1 MSPSPRRLWEKGEPL
16 DAAVHRFTVG
26 DDPTWDRHLL
36 HWDCLG
42 SAAHART
49 LARAGWLTDGELA
62 ALLAGLSAAD
72 QQAQRGEFVIPP
84 ELEDGHTAL
93 EAELVRRCGAAGE
106 KIHTGRSRND
116 QVATAIRL
124 FLRHHTLAW
133 LDGVATF
140 IVVLLERIGRDGAIP
155 MPGYT
160 HLQPAM
166 PSSVGLWLHAHGEAA
181 LEQMRAAW
189 DLLDRL
195 DTCPLG
201 TGAGYGVPLPL
212 DRTYTA
218 AQLGFASV
226 QRSPI
231 DVQNSR
237 GRMERYFARVGA
249 DIGGVLEKLAW
260 DLLLFSTAES
270 GFCALP
276 EALTTGSSIMPNKH
290 NPDVLELLRGSAGRL
305 RARVV
310 ELESVAGKLPSG
322 YHRDLQLTKEP
333 VIRTALETT
342 QLLEVGAHVAR
353 GFSLRPEHL
362 AAAMRSELFAAHAAL
377 ARAAS
382 GTPFRTAYR
391 EVAAEI
397 QAGSFA
403 PPELPQWRTT
413 DGQLPADVLAA
424 FRAESETF
432 KDRVRIRREHVQ
444 AAEAAVMPTVPTQ
457 GQSLAKS
464 PEAPSVPTRCAGGQR
479 SPP

>member
-1 MSPSPRRLWEKGEPL
+1 MSLSPQRLWEKGEPL

-26 DDPTWDRHLL
+26 DDPTWDRYLL

-49 LARAGWLTDGELA
+49 LFRAGLLNDRELA
-62 ALLAGLSAAD
+62 ALLAGLAAAG
-72 QQAQRGEFVIPP
+72 QQAQRGEFTIPP

-116 QVATAIRL
+116 QIATAMRL

-133 LDGVATF
+133 LDGVTAFIAT
-140 IVVLLERIGRDGAIP
+140 LLKRIERDGSIP

-166 PSSVGLWLHAHGEAA
+166 PSSVGLWLHAHSEAA

-189 DLLDRL
+189 DLLNRL
-195 DTCPLG
+195 DACPLG

-212 DRTYTA
+212 DRAYTA
-218 AQLGFASV
+218 ALLGFAGV

-249 DIGGVLEKLAW
+249 DFGAVVEKLAA
-260 DLLLFSTAES
+260 DLLLFCTAEF

-290 NPDVLELLRGSAGRL
+290 NPDVLELLRGYAGRL
-305 RARVV
+305 RARGA
-310 ELESVAGKLPSG
+310 ELEWSAGKLPSG

-333 VIRTALETT
+333 TIRTALDTA
-342 QLLEVGAHVAR
+342 QLLEVATRVAR
-353 GFSLRPEHL
+353 CFTLHRERL
-362 AAAMRSELFAAHAAL
+362 AAAVRPELFAAHAAL
-377 ARAAS
+377 VRAAS

-397 QAGSFA
+397 QAGTFA
-403 PPELPQWRTT
+403 PPELPQWRAT

-424 FRAESETF
+424 FRAEFESLT
-432 KDRVRIRREHVQ
+432 DRVRVRREHVR
-444 AAEAAVMPTVPTQ
+444 AAEAALLP
-457 GQSLAKS
+457 
-464 PEAPSVPTRCAGGQR
+464 AGPAEVQ
-479 SPP
+479 